1 MNTPI
6 SFSIVDTAFDAEL
19 PTRFVI
25 DLLKTYDGLPLAE
38 LARRIR
44 YAAEDRHSRAL
55 THAAVDELIRS
66 GAAEHVTVGGSR
78 VVRLTA
84 TMSATA
90 EDVNA

>member
-1 MNTPI
+1 MTV
-6 SFSIVDTAFDAEL
+6 SFSLVDTAFDAEL
-19 PTRFVI
+19 PTRFVV

-44 YAAEDRHSRAL
+44 YAAEDRHSRAM

-66 GAAEHVTVGGSR
+66 GAAEHVTVCGSR

-84 TMSATA
+84 ATNFTT